1 MQRELKFRV
10 WSKVKNGWVH
20 NMLLLACIDGLPFA
34 HLVET
39 DKDGKFVKHHIY
51 NASNLD
57 VIIQQFT
64 GLVDKNGVDIYEGDV
79 VTYTS
84 RNGKDYKAEIVF
96 SPTLAAFVLDTSRR
110 HLLDDKYGDYYE
122 LHKDHSYEVVGNIFE
137 NNELLKA

>member
-1 MQRELKFRV
+1 MRELKFRIWNGFQFV
-10 WSKVKNGWVH
+10 TKSEVYIKACNGSLWDYDDGNLWSATAK
-20 NMLLLACIDGLPFA
+20 
-34 HLVET
+34 
-39 DKDGKFVKHHIY
+39 
-51 NASNLD
+51 
-57 VIIQQFT
+57 IQQFT
-64 GLVDKNGVDIYEGDV
+64 GLLDKNGKEIYEGDI

-137 NNELLKA
+137 NGELLK